1 MRLKSQA
8 KLFQVLVTFLVTIMM
23 FLQAFLAME
32 RVIFSCLYNLALLNL
47 TKNYFQLNIP
57 IQF

>member
-32 RVIFSCLYNLALLNL
+32 RDIFFCPYNLVLPNL
-47 TKNYFQLNIP
+47 TN
-57 IQF
+57 